1 MILAIDPGNIESAY
15 CIIEKETYKPLE
27 FGKIENNEML
37 NKIAIFKDIDCI
49 VIEKVASYGM
59 AVGQTVFDTC
69 EWYGRFIQ
77 KYADSNDNFKIAYIY
92 RKEEKINL
100 CGNMKAKD
108 SNIRQALIDR
118 FGIVG
123 IKKNPG
129 WFYGFKKDIWSAYAV
144 GVTYLDKVVR
154 KEKPCEMN

>member
-1 MILAIDPGNIESAY
+1 MILSIDPGNIESAY

-27 FGKIENNEML
+27 FGKIENHELL
-37 NKIAIFKDIDCI
+37 NKISIFKDIECI
-49 VIEKVASYGM
+49 VVEKVASYGM
-59 AVGQTVFDTC
+59 AVGKEVFDTC

-77 KYADSNDNFKIAYIY
+77 KYCDCNDNFKIEYIY
-92 RKEEKINL
+92 RREEKINL

-118 FGIVG
+118 FGQVG
-123 IKKNPG
+123 VKKNPG

-144 GVTYLDKVVR
+144 AVTYLDKVNN
-154 KEKPCEMN
+154 ENL

>member
-15 CIIEKETYKPLE
+15 CIIEKETYKPIE
-27 FGKIENNEML
+27 FGKIDNQQL
-37 NKIAIFKDIDCI
+37 LRQIGLFKNIDCI

-59 AVGQTVFDTC
+59 AVGKEVFDTC

-77 KYADSNDNFKIAYIY
+77 KYCDTNNSQTIEYVF
-92 RKEEKINL
+92 RKEVKINL
-100 CGNMKAKD
+100 CNSMKAKD

-118 FGIVG
+118 FGVVG

-144 GVTYLDKVVR
+144 GITYLDRVK
-154 KEKPCEMN
+154 

>member
-15 CIIEKETYKPLE
+15 CIIEKETYKPIE
-27 FGKIENNEML
+27 FGKIDNQQL
-37 NKIAIFKDIDCI
+37 LRQIGLFKNIDCI

-59 AVGQTVFDTC
+59 AVGKEVFDTC

-77 KYADSNDNFKIAYIY
+77 KYCDTNNSQTIEYVF
-92 RKEEKINL
+92 RKDVKVNL
-100 CGNMKAKD
+100 CNSLKAKD

-118 FGIVG
+118 FGVVG

-144 GVTYLDKVVR
+144 GITYLDRIK
-154 KEKPCEMN
+154 

>member
-15 CIIEKETYKPLE
+15 CIIEKETYKPIE
-27 FGKIENNEML
+27 FGKIDNQQML
-37 NKIAIFKDIDCI
+37 KQIGLFKNIDCI

-59 AVGQTVFDTC
+59 AVGKEVFDTC

-77 KYADSNDNFKIAYIY
+77 KYCDTNDSSRIEYIF
-92 RKEEKINL
+92 RKEVKINL
-100 CGNMKAKD
+100 CNSLKAKD

-118 FGIVG
+118 FGVVG

-144 GVTYLDKVVR
+144 GITYLDRVK
-154 KEKPCEMN
+154 